1 MTDHPQG
8 DARPDAAAKP
18 PTPGGP
24 LAEPTTQ
31 RGKDAANE
39 EGEEA

>member
-1 MTDHPQG
+1 MTDDPQ
-8 DARPDAAAKP
+8 DDTRPDAAANP
-18 PTPGGP
+18 TTPGGP